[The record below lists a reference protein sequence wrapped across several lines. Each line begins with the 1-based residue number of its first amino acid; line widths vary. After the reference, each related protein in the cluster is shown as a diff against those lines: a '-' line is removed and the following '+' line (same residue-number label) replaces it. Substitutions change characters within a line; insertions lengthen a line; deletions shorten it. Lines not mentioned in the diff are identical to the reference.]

1 MAGIFSRIFG
11 GSSGAGKA
19 APQAPEGMRIYA
31 IGDIHG
37 RLDLLKVLVERIN
50 ADFAQSGASQQII
63 ICVGDYVDRGLS
75 SKGVIDFLIDGMPKK
90 AECRF
95 LMGNHEEAFLQFMD
109 DPAIGPRWKDF
120 GGLETLHSYG
130 VEIASNALKDARWFA
145 EARDELNRNIP
156 QRHLA
161 FLRDLEMTAE
171 YGDYY
176 FVHAGIRPGV
186 KLNRQINVDQLWIRD
201 VFLTDRRDHGKVIVH
216 GHTPVMEV
224 DVQPNRI
231 GIDTGAYLTNNLSAL
246 VLQEGWRGLLD
257 TKTHDRSCDLSAAA

>member
-1 MAGIFSRIFG
+1 MAGFLSRIFG
-11 GSSGAGKA
+11 GGAGAGKA
-19 APQAPEGMRIYA
+19 TPHAPDGMRIYA

-50 ADFAQSGASQQII
+50 ADFSASGARQQVI
-63 ICVGDYVDRGLS
+63 ICVGDYVDRGLNS
-75 SKGVIDFLIDGMPKK
+75 RGVIDFLIDGMPKA

-145 EARDELNRNIP
+145 EAREELNRNIP
-156 QRHLA
+156 PRHLA
-161 FLRDLEMTAE
+161 FLRNLEMTAE

-186 KLNRQINVDQLWIRD
+186 KLNRQIGVDQLWIRD
-201 VFLTDRRDHGKVIVH
+201 EFLSDRRDHGKIIVH

-224 DVQPNRI
+224 DLQPNRI

-246 VLQEGWRGLLD
+246 VLDGAFRGLLD
-257 TKTHDRSCDLSAAA
+257 TKSHNRPLDLGMAA